1 MKVKM
6 DKEQWS
12 EKSKNSYNFDHNIY
26 EDFYEDIKYKCI
38 FCSLISV
45 FTGEDQK
52 ISFEIEKNYIWQRRK
67 LCPACYHELQA
78 IKELL
83 TKCEELL
90 SSGSTEMLNAHLSL
104 LSKLPRYGRKINK
117 SIENKIKLLQ
127 RKKS

>member
-12 EKSKNSYNFDHNIY
+12 DQSKNSFNFDHNIY
-26 EDFYEDIKYKCI
+26 DDFYEDIKYTCTC
-38 FCSLISV
+38 CSLIAV

-67 LCPACYHELQA
+67 LCTACHHELQA

-83 TKCEELL
+83 AKYEELL
-90 SSGSTEMLNAHLSL
+90 SKGSTEMLNEHLAL
-104 LSKLPRYGRKINK
+104 LSKLPKYGRKINR
-117 SIENKIKLLQ
+117 SIEHKIKSLQ
-127 RKKS
+127 GK

>member
-38 FCSLISV
+38 CCSLVAV

-52 ISFEIEKNYIWQRRK
+52 TSFEIEKNYIWQRRK
-67 LCPACYHELQA
+67 LCPECYHELQA

-90 SSGSTEMLNAHLSL
+90 SNGSTEMLNAHLPL

-117 SIENKIKLLQ
+117 SIENKIKSLQ
-127 RKKS
+127 LKKA